1 METANVKLCE
11 CNCGMPA
18 PEGVTMNAKHE
29 EFDPITM
36 TNDGRVVWRR
46 YDGGDGVVTEPGE
59 SPEQAPDGDELRRMA
74 GL

>member
-1 METANVKLCE
+1 M
-11 CNCGMPA
+11 
-18 PEGVTMNAKHE
+18 KHE